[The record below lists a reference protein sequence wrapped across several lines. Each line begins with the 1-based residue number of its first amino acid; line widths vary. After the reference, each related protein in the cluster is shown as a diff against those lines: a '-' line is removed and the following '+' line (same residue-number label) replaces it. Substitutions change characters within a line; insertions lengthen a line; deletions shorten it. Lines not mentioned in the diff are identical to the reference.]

1 MITDDPLKAMLI
13 RHEGQVRLGNVHV
26 PYDDKTGARFD
37 QGDTLIGKLTI
48 GIGRN
53 ISDRG
58 LDDEEALFL
67 LTRDIE
73 RVRCELDQALPWW
86 NRLGEVREAVM
97 ISLGFNLG
105 VLTPPDKAK
114 LLTFKT
120 TLGLI
125 ENGKYAEAADR
136 LLTLPWAKQVGQRAV
151 ELTEMLRT
159 GKWKLEG

>member
-1 MITDDPLKAMLI
+1 ML
-13 RHEGQVRLGNVHV
+13 
-26 PYDDKTGARFD
+26 
-37 QGDTLIGKLTI
+37 
-48 GIGRN
+48 
-53 ISDRG
+53 
-58 LDDEEALFL
+58 L
-67 LTRDIE
+67 LTNDIE

-105 VLTPPDKAK
+105 VLTPPDRAK

-136 LLTLPWAKQVGQRAV
+136 LMTLPWAKQVGQRAV

-159 GKWKLEG
+159 GKWGNANNAPF